1 MTPKER
7 VALFAL
13 AYDAYAEARKTAG
26 REWQALLE
34 GRAKYPWR
42 YTELEARAERLGDAA
57 GVIGRPLQK
66 AV

>member
-7 VALFAL
+7 VALLAV
-13 AYDAYAEARKTAG
+13 AYDAYVEAQKTAG

-34 GRAKYPWR
+34 GRAKYPWT
-42 YTELEARAERLGDAA
+42 YTELESRAERLGDAA
-57 GVIGRPLQK
+57 MVLARPLQK